1 MIALHLHQVESA
13 SLIQALESYPVL
25 GVERRLS
32 ERKDDGGLARNIE
45 LKVRGLSG
53 LHHAVLVVF
62 DHHEVLQRG
71 EVDGVGGVLVRL
83 LVVDFRNELA
93 LLDIGLEM
101 ERVVPILSLDKEVLD
116 KVNIGSIVEQIPDV
130 QS

>member
-45 LKVRGLSG
+45 FKVRGLPG

-83 LVVDFRNELA
+83 LVVDLRNKLA

-101 ERVVPILSLDKEVLD
+101 ERVVPILGLDKEVLD
-116 KVNIGSIVEQIPDV
+116 KVNIGSIVEKIPDV
-130 QS
+130 ES